1 MLIANSRYIGVSLWN
16 KTKRLVFASTN
27 GKSASSKLPYEN
39 AIISEKD
46 GENALL
52 LTGLEN
58 PLFKP
63 LSVEFDTNIDLWTQE
78 EINDYLY
85 KYFTVRDKK
94 SGSSYDIYI
103 NDISLPL
110 TKKSKQNW
118 NALLR

>member
-1 MLIANSRYIGVSLWN
+1 M
-16 KTKRLVFASTN
+16 
-27 GKSASSKLPYEN
+27 
-39 AIISEKD
+39 
-46 GENALL
+46 
-52 LTGLEN
+52 
-58 PLFKP
+58 
-63 LSVEFDTNIDLWTQE
+63 EFDTNIDLWTQE